1 MIDLGSR
8 TGNVFNSPRR
18 MNQNSDCVRSKSD
31 TCITL
36 EILRLSFRVPRTV
49 SSVLLFIEKNLEK
62 LGPTVWKILAPLE
75 GRTTKSCTWMFL
87 RCRCGSRSLRMTEE
101 VVILGHIG
109 HFRGIDVIDAFNS
122 GVHGTPTSDTEHCV
136 YELSVFIF
144 PHRGKAA
151 GNPRIETMKILPPQ
165 AGEGSLGPELSFSS
179 KILHILNTNI
189 RLRTLAAYWATL
201 GGGYFLCRYL
211 SVAVRLA
218 RAQRVVAL
226 AVGDVRGADV
236 CTLNECY
243 NYIYAGRVDVALQTI
258 RGVLVGAQK
267 RGDDILV
274 GMCESA
280 VVIGEHMLTQAVAIE
295 GNGRRTL
302 CLQTDL
308 QSDTPVVN
316 DFQHVGVLGDQSNK
330 LKSLI
335 SSRKFLTPPTVHFEI
350 SLDLSNI

>member
-1 MIDLGSR
+1 MDLESR
-8 TGNVFNSPRR
+8 TCNVFDSPRR
-18 MNQNSDCVRSKSD
+18 MNQNSDCDRNKSD

-36 EILRLSFRVPRTV
+36 EILRLSFRIPRPV
-49 SSVLLFIEKNLEK
+49 SSVSVFIEKSLEK

-75 GRTTKSCTWMFL
+75 GRTTRSRTWMFW

-109 HFRGIDVIDAFNS
+109 HFRGVDVIDAFDS
-122 GVHGTPTSDTEHCV
+122 GVHGTPTLDSEHCV
-136 YELSVFIF
+136 YELSVFIL
-144 PHRGKAA
+144 PYRGKAA
-151 GNPRIETMKILPPQ
+151 GNPRIETMKISPPQ

-226 AVGDVRGADV
+226 AIGDVRGADV

-243 NYIYAGRVDVALQTI
+243 NYIYAGRADVALQTI
-258 RGVLVGAQK
+258 RGVLVGAQE
-267 RGDDILV
+267 R
-274 GMCESA
+274 
-280 VVIGEHMLTQAVAIE
+280 
-295 GNGRRTL
+295 
-302 CLQTDL
+302 
-308 QSDTPVVN
+308 
-316 DFQHVGVLGDQSNK
+316 
-330 LKSLI
+330 
-335 SSRKFLTPPTVHFEI
+335 
-350 SLDLSNI
+350 